1 MLAVKDLGPRHGD
14 PRQGSLWSP
23 TTPRQQTL
31 EMASAMTAAL
41 RRDSQ
46 TESQG
51 GHVLLDRPRLL
62 LRQQVFMHAADLRL
76 GGLGAQL

>member
-1 MLAVKDLGPRHGD
+1 M
-14 PRQGSLWSP
+14 Q
-23 TTPRQQTL
+23 QQTL

-62 LRQQVFMHAADLRL
+62 LCQQVFMHAADLRL